1 MLEAALA
8 SEVARVRAEDALRPI
23 VVLAPT
29 FLLCQH
35 LKRTLAATGAGHAG
49 VRFMTMAELAR
60 VLAERA
66 MRSEGRSPLPDGAS
80 LVLWRR
86 AVAALPPGGFFER
99 IRGAHGFPAAARA
112 TIRDLKEA
120 GLTPSVLERR
130 AAGESRLARKLRDLV
145 VLWRRVEQRVAEA
158 GFHDDLDLFRE
169 AAELAAEA
177 PFLEG
182 AAAFLYGFYDLPRAQ
197 RRLVEGFLKRGIAAA
212 FVPWAEPEPGDADA
226 DTEDRAFAYAESTR
240 DFLQGTLELYPDD
253 DDGAPA
259 AKPLPAF
266 SVIAAP
272 GESREALEI
281 ARVIATAPGALR
293 ETGVL
298 LRAAGAQGPLL
309 DETLEDAGL
318 PRYLVD
324 PMPLGRLPS
333 ARALL
338 LMLEA
343 RRQDFPRTLVME
355 LLTTA
360 RVKFT
365 DLIGDPDA
373 PVTPG
378 VWDVLAREWGIVGGV
393 ADWRAR
399 LQSGIRELER
409 DVSREGDGVDAP
421 ARSGAAERLR
431 RASAFRALIEKL
443 LRLLGDVPERAAWSA
458 IAVAIG
464 EVFERVFEPGPDL
477 EHVRAVL
484 ATVARLDALGARPD
498 GSWAP
503 DGTGTLAEVGELIAE
518 ALSAPSPAEER
529 FEGPGVLVGDLM
541 KVRGIPFRT
550 VIVPGMIE
558 GVFPRIARPDP
569 LLTDRERRQL
579 NAELASALDGP
590 DAFALDDATDDDGG
604 EADLAEDLGADGPL
618 ALKGASAAE
627 ERLLFRL
634 AMDAAS
640 ERVVF
645 TLPRLDPA
653 TGRDRVPSWLLM
665 KLLERAHGRTEALTV
680 AEFASSPEV
689 RWVKL
694 DPRPESPE
702 VAVHALE
709 RELADLSLALDGG
722 DAVAA
727 ARLMARSPFGRSV
740 VAAERA
746 RWGEKRFT
754 AYDGWIAP
762 PEGASAEWR
771 AAVAKVALK
780 PGREMSPTRLESF
793 VKCPYQYFLKYGLG
807 LDPLEEPERRMTIDP
822 RDRGEL
828 IHKVLEK
835 FWHAEKLAGRLPLH
849 EPDLPDALVR
859 LDGLFETYVA
869 EFETNGITGPKLLWE
884 AEKKEMS
891 SDVAQAVT
899 QTVTL
904 DGEEG
909 WAPAEFELG
918 FGEES
923 SQAAAA
929 ASAAAPLGAPRG
941 GRTSKSA
948 SASRQLSL
956 FDAVAAGPS
965 APAGAGRVSLPD
977 AGGGDPFLFRGRI
990 DRVDFTPGHARGRV
1004 VDYKTG
1010 KARLS
1015 FKTPKKD
1022 AEPKLFLGGS
1032 ALQLP
1037 IYVLAAKQR
1046 FPEVKDWEAVYDY
1059 CTRRGDFARSR
1070 IPVTDETLARLSE
1083 LVSWIANDTA
1093 SGRYPFIA
1101 DETGCTYCDYRE
1113 VCGPAHDVAFAVK
1126 SASDEFSP
1134 FLEREEQ
1141 FK

>member
-1 MLEAALA
+1 MA
-8 SEVARVRAEDALRPI
+8 EVARVRAEDALRPV

-35 LKRTLAATGAGHAG
+35 LKRRLAAAGTGHAG
-49 VRFMTMAELAR
+49 VRFLTMAELAR

-130 AAGESRLARKLRDLV
+130 AVGDSRLARKLRDLV

-212 FVPWAEPEPGDADA
+212 FVPWGDDD
-226 DTEDRAFAYAESTR
+226 DTSDDRAFAYAESTR
-240 DFLQGTLELYPDD
+240 DFLQGTLELHPDD
-253 DDGAPA
+253 DAVPVTR
-259 AKPLPAF
+259 PPPAF

-272 GESREALEI
+272 GEAREALEI
-281 ARVIATAPGALR
+281 ARVIGQDAGTLR

-298 LRAAGAQGPLL
+298 LRASSVQGPLL
-309 DETLEDAGL
+309 DETFEDAGI
-318 PRYLVD
+318 PRFLVD
-324 PMPLGRLPS
+324 PVPLGRLPA
-333 ARALL
+333 ARALS

-355 LLTTA
+355 ILTTA
-360 RVKFT
+360 RVRFS
-365 DLIGDPDA
+365 DLIGDAKA

-378 VWDVLAREWGIVGGV
+378 VWDVLAREWGIVGGTGE
-393 ADWRAR
+393 WRAR
-399 LQSGIRELER
+399 LQAGIRELER
-409 DVSREGDGVDAP
+409 DVLRQQDDLLDAP
-421 ARSGAAERLR
+421 SRPGAADRLK
-431 RASAFRALIEKL
+431 RAQSFRALIETL
-443 LRLLGDVPERAAWSA
+443 LTLLGAIPERAAWSA

-464 EVFERVFEPGPDL
+464 EVFERVFDAGPDL
-477 EHVRAVL
+477 HHVRAVI
-484 ATVARLDALGARPD
+484 AAVARLDALGARPD
-498 GSWAP
+498 GTWAA
-503 DGTGTLAEVGELIAE
+503 DGTGTLAEVGELIGE
-518 ALSAPSPAEER
+518 ALAAASPAEER

-569 LLTDRERRQL
+569 LLTDHERRQL
-579 NAELASALDGP
+579 NVELASALDGP
-590 DAFALDDATDDDGG
+590 GAFALDDVGDDDGG

-634 AMDAAS
+634 CLDAAS

-665 KLLERAHGRTEALTV
+665 KLLERVHDRTEALTV
-680 AEFASSPEV
+680 AEFAKSPEV
-689 RWVKL
+689 RWVTL
-694 DPRPESPE
+694 DPRPSSPE

-722 DAVAA
+722 NVLAA
-727 ARLMARSPFGRSV
+727 ARLMTRSPFGRAV
-740 VAAERA
+740 IAAERA

-762 PEGASAEWR
+762 PANASDAWR
-771 AAVAKVALK
+771 DAVAKAALK

-793 VKCPYQYFLKYGLG
+793 VKCPYRYFLKYALG

-835 FWHAEKLAGRLPLH
+835 FWHAEKIAKRLPLR
-849 EPDLPDALVR
+849 EADLPEALAR
-859 LDGLFETYVA
+859 LAAIYDVCVA
-869 EFETNGITGPKLLWE
+869 EFEANGITGPKLLWD
-884 AEKKEMS
+884 AEKGEMS
-891 SDVAQAVT
+891 ADVAQAVT
-899 QTVTL
+899 RTVTL
-904 DGEEG
+904 DEAEG

-923 SQAAAA
+923 SAAATAAAA
-929 ASAAAPLGAPRG
+929 AATLGAPRG
-941 GRTSKSA
+941 ARKKS
-948 SASRQLSL
+948 SAGSRQMSL
-956 FDAVAAGPS
+956 FDSPAPAAE
-965 APAGAGRVSLPD
+965 AGAGRVSLPD
-977 AGGGDPFLFRGRI
+977 ANATTEGAAPFLFRGRI
-990 DRVDFTPGHARGRV
+990 DRVDFTPGRARGRV

-1010 KARLS
+1010 RNKVRFTARG
-1015 FKTPKKD
+1015 K
-1022 AEPKLFLGGS
+1022 AEPKVFHGGA

-1059 CTRRGDFARSR
+1059 CTRRGEFDRAA
-1070 IPVTDETLARLSE
+1070 IPVDDGVLTRLSE
-1083 LVSWIANDTA
+1083 LVSWISNDTA
-1093 SGRYPFIA
+1093 AGKYPFIA
-1101 DETGCTYCDYRE
+1101 DDEGCKFCDYRE
-1113 VCGPAHDVAFAVK
+1113 VCGPAHDIAFEVK

-1134 FLEREEQ
+1134 FLERGEV